1 MKTIG
6 RDKIRKKPL
15 DPECYAAEISRQEDG
30 KIYCYGYIRKIDGMH
45 RRWWK
50 CGYCPA
56 MIENKGKGET
66 V

>member
-6 RDKIRKKPL
+6 RDKIRRKPL
-15 DPECYAAEISRQEDG
+15 DPECYAAEIVRQKDG
-30 KIYCYGYIRKIDGMH
+30 HIYCKGYIRNVDGMQ

-56 MIENKGKGET
+56 NIENKER
-66 V
+66 